1 MVDHVVPIVK
11 GGLVH
16 RRVHAVVR
24 QPEIALVVLRVD
36 EDVLRPVAES
46 HDAHGEDVRN
56 DECPQRGR
64 EADKPCQEHHGHEP
78 DDEPEEKLAHPLEA
92 LCLEAVVRQLDPNE
106 HGEVEPVPQKVQ
118 DGVPLEPLG
127 RRRVELVVVLDVVHD
142 DVVELVDAAGNAEER
157 REHPDQHAV
166 QELVVEHRAMG
177 SKVEHQGEALLE
189 QEDHREQ
196 VCQAREVPDDG
207 WQVGV
212 PEVDGIHERDQA
224 PDDLHDV
231 QHEAEHGQVA
241 LVLQHRRQR
250 GHQEGRPEVVL
261 IACCLEVRVVDLRQ
275 HQHAGALAIWRRRG
289 HFQAQA
295 QPLRRRGLATSGPA

>member
-36 EDVLRPVAES
+36 EDVLRPVAEC
-46 HDAHGEDVRN
+46 HNAHGKDVGN
-56 DECPQRGR
+56 DERPQCGR
-64 EADKPCQEHHGHEP
+64 EIDKPCQEHNGRRPNDH
-78 DDEPEEKLAHPLEA
+78 PEEEFARPLVT
-92 LCLEAVVRQLDPNE
+92 LRLHAVVRQLDPDE
-106 HGEVEPVPQKVQ
+106 HRKVEPIPQKVEQ
-118 DGVPLEPLG
+118 GVPLEPF
-127 RRRVELVVVLDVVHD
+127 RRRHVELVVVLYVVHD
-142 DVVELVDAAGNAEER
+142 DVVELVDATRNAEER
-157 REHPDQHAV
+157 RKHPDEDAV